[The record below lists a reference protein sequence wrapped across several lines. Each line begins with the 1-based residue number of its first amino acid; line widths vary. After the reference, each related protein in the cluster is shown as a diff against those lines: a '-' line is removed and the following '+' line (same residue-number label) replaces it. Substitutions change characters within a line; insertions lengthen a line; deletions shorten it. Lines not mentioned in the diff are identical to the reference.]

1 MDLLLDTHTLIWFFE
16 GDTQLSEKAKN
27 LIQDPENQN
36 YLSAASIW
44 EMTIKQSLG
53 KLKLSKPVAE
63 ILTHILNNGVELID
77 ITAEHALKVG
87 ELPYHHRDPFDRIL
101 IAQSIYLNI
110 PIISKDLRFDDYL
123 ENRLW

>member
-53 KLKLSKPVAE
+53 KLELSRPVAE
-63 ILTHILNNGVELID
+63 ILTHILNNGVALID

-110 PIISKDLRFDDYL
+110 PIISKDLRFDDYIS
-123 ENRLW
+123 NRLW

>member
-53 KLKLSKPVAE
+53 KLELSKPVAE
-63 ILTHILNNGVELID
+63 ILTHILNNGVALID

-110 PIISKDLRFDDYL
+110 PIISKDLRFDDYIN
-123 ENRLW
+123 NRLW